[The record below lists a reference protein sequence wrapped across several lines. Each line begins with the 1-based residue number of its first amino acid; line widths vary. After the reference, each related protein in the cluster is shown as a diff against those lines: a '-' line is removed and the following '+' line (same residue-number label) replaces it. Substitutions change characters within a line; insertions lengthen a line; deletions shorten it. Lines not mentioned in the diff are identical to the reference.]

1 MSEIKTTSDME
12 SRALQILARIA
23 KRETG
28 ELSAEQ
34 DLVGDLAIDSP
45 KALELLCDIE
55 EECGIEIPD
64 DAVNNLD
71 TVGDVIEMV
80 NSFDHPATSATE
92 EPAT

>member
-1 MSEIKTTSDME
+1 MSKLEDK
-12 SRALQILARIA
+12 ALQILARIA
-23 KRETG
+23 KRDAG

-55 EECGIEIPD
+55 EECDIEIPD
-64 DAVNNLD
+64 DAVNRLD

-80 NSFDHPATSATE
+80 RSFDHPTAS
-92 EPAT
+92 